1 MSQGSGLSRRAALTL
16 AATLA
21 LTAACGGAPSGGGG
35 GGGKVTVW
43 HGYTDQ
49 EGEAL
54 NKLAARW
61 NAEHPD
67 NQVEMVF
74 NGGNDNVLQKT
85 LAAFV
90 AGNPPTVAYEFGSSL
105 SGLAERP
112 QTQDLTSLV
121 RDDKDFDWDDLFAA
135 GREASTVNGKI
146 YGVPA
151 LVDNLSLVYNKKLFD
166 DAGIAYPTESWTWE
180 DFRSAAAKLTVPG
193 DRFGWSY
200 SNDGSEDTVWRF
212 LALLWQAGG
221 DLLSPDGKKAAFDSD
236 AGKQAMQLLHDM
248 AVEDKSVYLDTGDQ
262 QYVNLFNSGR
272 IGMLWT
278 GPWDLSGINEDV
290 SYGVQFL
297 PGKVTHATIAG
308 PDTFVVLGDNGKA
321 DAWPFLKWLLSPQI
335 HLDFAMET
343 GHLPIR
349 QSELELPDYAKFEE
363 KFPGNK
369 VFVDNL
375 AKNVSKAR
383 PNIPQY
389 PKISQSLGTAVQSVL
404 LGEAQPADA
413 LAAARTEIDQIL
425 AGS

>member
-1 MSQGSGLSRRAALTL
+1 MTQGRGLSRRAALTL

-21 LTAACGGAPSGGGG
+21 LTAACGGGKSGSGGGD
-35 GGGKVTVW
+35 KVTVW

-54 NKLAARW
+54 TKLADRW
-61 NAEHPD
+61 NSEHPD

-90 AGNPPTVAYEFGSSL
+90 AGNPPTVAYQFGSSL

-112 QTQDLTSLV
+112 QTQDLTSLI

-166 DAGIAYPTESWTWE
+166 EAGIAYPTETWTWE
-180 DFRSAAAKLTVPG
+180 DFRSAAAKLTVSG

-221 DLLSPDGKKAAFDSD
+221 DLLSADGKKSAFDSD
-236 AGKQAMQLLHDM
+236 AGKQAMQLLRDM

-308 PDTFVVLGDNGKA
+308 PDTYVVFGDNGKA
-321 DAWPFLKWLLSPQI
+321 ESWPFLKWLLSPQI
-335 HLDFAMET
+335 HLEFAMET

-363 KFPGNK
+363 KYPGNK

-389 PKISQSLGTAVQSVL
+389 PEISQALGTAVQSVL

-413 LAAARTEIDQIL
+413 LAAARTKVDEIL